1 MRQWFDIV
9 QLGCKDGARRGA
21 GHTRE
26 GLPQWGTRSDQE
38 SSLRPE
44 SGKGALADGDI
55 MDHIWPKR
63 YLTCYPQPKC
73 QEFQP
78 LPHRPPSNS

>member
-1 MRQWFDIV
+1 MRQSSDTV
-9 QLGCKDGARRGA
+9 QLGCKGGARRGA
-21 GHTRE
+21 GHATE
-26 GLPQWGTRSDQE
+26 GPPQWGARSDQE
-38 SSLRPE
+38 SSLRPG
-44 SGKGALADGDI
+44 SGKGALADGDM

-63 YLTCYPQPKC
+63 YPTCYPQPKC